1 MNWLAA
7 KTEEVAGNASLAE
20 RGCQAVT
27 IQGRGG
33 QKAGRVGSCGPP
45 SFTCCVAWGMLPNLS
60 VAQFPHP
67 LAGRE

>member
-33 QKAGRVGSCGPP
+33 QKAGEWEAVGLPHLPAVWPGACYLTSLWL
-45 SFTCCVAWGMLPNLS
+45 SFLTP
-60 VAQFPHP
+60 
-67 LAGRE
+67 